1 MNRSKAGAVC
11 ALLMLSAAGAPAQDA
26 APPLRCAALLTA
38 DEVKAAVGVAMQ
50 DMGPEERN
58 PGETECAWMARGGK
72 DGFKSVAVQFYTTAY
87 IAGGANPTPQAFYE
101 DMVAFAEENN
111 NAKRQALSGIGKA
124 AAIVATDPQLLGVV
138 QLEDGVARI
147 VGNNLTKA
155 QMTAVARAVAN
166 P

>member
-26 APPLRCAALLTA
+26 APPLKCAALLTA

-58 PGETECAWMARGGK
+58 PGETECAWMVREKGE
-72 DGFKSVAVQFYTTAY
+72 FKTVSVQFYTTAY
-87 IAGGANPTPQAFYE
+87 ITGGANPTPHAFYE

-111 NAKRQALSGIGKA
+111 NTKRQALSGIGKA

-155 QMTAVARAVAN
+155 QMTAVARAVAT